1 MIDAGETIQQ
11 CAERELKEET
21 GYFGV
26 AVKTS
31 FIMFNGLFSFLLLS
45 VIGLILWLR
54 LLRISNSVWKLRTD
68 LL

>member
-11 CAERELKEET
+11 CAERELREET

-31 FIMFNGLFSFLLLS
+31 FIMFNGLFDLPFFIA
-45 VIGLILWLR
+45 VGLILR
-54 LLRISNSVWKLRTD
+54 
-68 LL
+68 